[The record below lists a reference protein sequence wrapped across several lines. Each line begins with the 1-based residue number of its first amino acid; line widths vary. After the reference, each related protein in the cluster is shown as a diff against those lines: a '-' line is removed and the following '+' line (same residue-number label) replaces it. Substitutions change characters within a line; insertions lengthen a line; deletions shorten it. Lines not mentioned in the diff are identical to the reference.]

1 MAKVQT
7 SFNCQSCGATYG
19 KWQGR
24 CDECGE
30 WNSLEE
36 EIITPHSPNALKS
49 DKNKIKK
56 PIEVTDLKTT
66 QDSPKRI
73 ITGIGEFDRVCGGGL
88 VHSSAVLLGGDPG
101 IGKSTLLLQVLAN
114 CANRGTKCLYVSG
127 EEAVSQIQDRAKRLG
142 AQDSNVQLA
151 TETELGRV
159 IDTLKAQK
167 PEVAIIDSIQTIW
180 TDMIASAPGTVGQVR
195 TCVHELVRFAK
206 TSGTAIILVGHV
218 TKDGQIAGPRVV
230 EHLVDAV
237 LQFEGERG
245 HHFRI
250 LRGLKNRFGATDE
263 IGVFEM
269 ASQGLLEVQ
278 NPSALFLDERGKGN
292 PGSAVYA
299 GIEGTRPIL
308 MEIQALAAKTSFGA
322 PRRAVIGWETQ
333 RLAMI
338 LAVIETKCGIAF
350 SSYDIYL
357 NVAGGMKISEPAA
370 DLAVAAALISAL
382 SGNALPDD
390 CVVFGE
396 IALSGDVRSVPRSE
410 IRLKEAEKLGFNRA
424 IIPPIRKQGTSKIG
438 ETALLA
444 SHVSS
449 LNDLVFQITGET
461 PENLSE

>member
-1 MAKVQT
+1 MAKPVT
-7 SFNCQSCGATYG
+7 SFVCQSCGALYP

-24 CDECGE
+24 CDDCGE
-30 WNSLEE
+30 WNSLHEE
-36 EIITPHSPNALKS
+36 VSTPHSPNALSNAKS
-49 DKNKIKK
+49 KSKN
-56 PIEVTDLKTT
+56 PINITDLKTSAP
-66 QDSPKRI
+66 SPERI
-73 ITGIGEFDRVCGGGL
+73 ISGIGEFDRVCGGGL
-88 VHSSAVLLGGDPG
+88 VKASAVLLGGDPG

-114 CANRGTKCLYVSG
+114 CANSGTKCLYISG
-127 EEAVSQIQDRAKRLG
+127 EEAVSQIQERAKRLG
-142 AQDSNVQLA
+142 AQNSNVQLA

-159 IDTLKAQK
+159 LDALKSQK
-167 PEVAIIDSIQTIW
+167 PDVAIIDSIQTLW
-180 TDMIASAPGTVGQVR
+180 TDAIASAPGTVGQVR
-195 TCVHELVRFAK
+195 TCVHELVRYAK

-269 ASQGLLEVQ
+269 ASAGLLEVQ

-292 PGSAVYA
+292 PGSVVFA

-308 MEIQALAAKTSFGA
+308 MEIQALAAKTSFGS
-322 PRRAVIGWETQ
+322 PRRAVIGWETG
-333 RLAMI
+333 RLAMV

-357 NVAGGMKISEPAA
+357 NVAGGMKITEPAA
-370 DLAVAAALISAL
+370 DLAVAAALISAI
-382 SGNALPDD
+382 SGHAIADEV
-390 CVVFGE
+390 VVFGE
-396 IALSGDVRSVPRSE
+396 ISLSGDVRSVPRHE

-424 IIPPIRKQGTSKIG
+424 IIPPKRNASTSK
-438 ETALLA
+438 EAKTALLA

-449 LNDLVFQITGET
+449 LAELVFLITGET
-461 PENLSE
+461 PEALAD